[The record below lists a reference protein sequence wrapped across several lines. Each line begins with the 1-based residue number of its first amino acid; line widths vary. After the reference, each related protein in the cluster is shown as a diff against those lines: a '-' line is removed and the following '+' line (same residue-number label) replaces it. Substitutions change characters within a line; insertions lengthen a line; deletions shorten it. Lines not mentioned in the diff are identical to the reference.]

1 MLMIRFNIAYHY
13 RLQ

>member
-13 RLQ
+13 RL